1 MKNKSKLA
9 KFKKEK
15 QIKNPQVPG
24 DWLYLNIESIE
35 LSVIKDTLKEAYS
48 VEYWEE
54 VGVLEVELETE
65 KASSVDF
72 ETVDMKRADEVTAD
86 YLQKNSIKTV
96 FLVSISPEY
105 YDVSKKVME
114 KVIEAHGGYFC
125 GDTADFTP
133 VVK

>member
-15 QIKNPQVPG
+15 QIKTPQVPG
-24 DWLYLNIESIE
+24 DWLYLSTESIE
-35 LSVIKDTLKEAYS
+35 LSAIKDTLKETHS

-54 VGVLEVELETE
+54 AGVLEVELETE
-65 KASSVDF
+65 KAASVDF
-72 ETVDMKRADEVTAD
+72 ETVDMKRADEATAE
-86 YLQKNSIKTV
+86 YLQQNGIQTV
-96 FLVSISPEY
+96 FLVSISPEV
-105 YDVSKKVME
+105 YDVSKTVME
-114 KVIEAHGGYFC
+114 KVMEAHGGYFC